1 MELQFEKKPIQCLQ
15 RTAWEVQE
23 QEQTQEVRLSDE
35 MPDIGT
41 IIAAWGQCVL
51 RGKEWRTD
59 HVGATGGVM
68 ARVLYI
74 GADGSKMQVVE
85 CWLPMQMKWNIPPS
99 QQEGIARTMWT
110 LKNVDARMLS
120 ARKMMIRANA
130 QALLETMVPQQN
142 ELYQMPQVPED
153 VQLLCKKYPV
163 DLPAEAGE
171 KAFSVEDELQTG
183 MQPKPEQLV
192 GMELNVQINEQNVI
206 GGKAVFRGDVVAHST
221 YMGEDGMAH
230 SIHSRLPFSQFADL
244 DRDYDKNATLSVM
257 CAVTNMETEIAD
269 GKLILKAG
277 IVAQY
282 LVYDQML
289 VETVA
294 DAYSPWRPVDCDRV
308 QLSLPLELERKT
320 HTEKVELAFDAK
332 PGRLVD
338 AWVRP
343 GQPAVR
349 HCGDV
354 AQVENRG
361 DISLLYYDEGGIL
374 RCDTKRYSL
383 AQDIPT
389 DEGVRVLAGVGH
401 APVDVQLSD
410 EIDGVNAE
418 AAITWQ
424 SVAVA
429 DSGLEV
435 VSALDMGEKQPLDD
449 SRPSLVLQRAEGN
462 SLWELAKKNGS
473 TMSAIM
479 QANALPDEPMP
490 GQMLLIPVV

>member
-1 MELQFEKKPIQCLQ
+1 MQLQFDKKPIQCLQ

-41 IIAAWGQCVL
+41 IVAAWGQCVL

-74 GADGSKMQVVE
+74 GADGRQMQVVE

-99 QQEGIARTMWT
+99 HQEGIARTVWT

-130 QALLETMVPQQN
+130 QALLETMVSQQT
-142 ELYQMPQVPED
+142 ELYEIPQVPED
-153 VQLLCKKYPV
+153 VQLLREKYPV

-171 KAFSVEDELQTG
+171 KAFSAEDELQSG

-206 GGKAVFRGDVVAHST
+206 GGKAVFRGDVVAHGT
-221 YMGEDGMAH
+221 YIGEDGMVH
-230 SIHSRLPFSQFADL
+230 SIRGQMPFSQFADL

-257 CAVTNMETEIAD
+257 CAVTNMETELAD
-269 GKLILKAG
+269 GKINIKAG

-289 VETVA
+289 VEAVT
-294 DAYSPWRPVDCDRV
+294 DAYSPWRSVESERV
-308 QLSLPLELERKT
+308 QLALPVELDRKT
-320 HTEKVELAFDAK
+320 YTEKVELAFDAK
-332 PGRLVD
+332 AGRLVD
-338 AWVRP
+338 AWARP
-343 GQPAVR
+343 GQSAVR

-361 DISLLYYDEGGIL
+361 DVSVLYYDESGIL
-374 RCDTKRYSL
+374 QCDTQHYSL
-383 AQDIPT
+383 TQDIPT
-389 DEGVRVLAGVGH
+389 DEGVKLLAGVGND
-401 APVDVQLSD
+401 PVNVQLT
-410 EIDGVNAE
+410 EEMGGIKAE
-418 AAITWQ
+418 AAVSWY
-424 SVAVA
+424 SVGVT
-429 DSGLEV
+429 DSGLCAV
-435 VSALDMGEKQPLDD
+435 CGMDMGEKQPLD
-449 SRPSLVLQRAEGN
+449 SGRPSLVLQRAEGA
-462 SLWELAKKNGS
+462 SVWELAKQNGS
-473 TMSAIM
+473 TVSAIM
-479 QANALPDEPMP
+479 QANELTEEPLP